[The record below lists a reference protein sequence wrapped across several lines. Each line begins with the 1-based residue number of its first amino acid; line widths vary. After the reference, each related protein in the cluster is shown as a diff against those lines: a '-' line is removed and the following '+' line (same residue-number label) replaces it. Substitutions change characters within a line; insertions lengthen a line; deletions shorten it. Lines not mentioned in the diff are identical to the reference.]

1 MNWCRGSVS
10 VLTYDTGSADHFSQD
25 KGSNDA
31 VRPYQVDNICNIDEA
46 SGEYHLHNTHHT
58 TTTPTPTQHDPDV
71 HTANVIQDL
80 TTDGAFVYPGINDTD
95 GVYTSLGIGGVGVGG
110 ISGVGTVVPDGD
122 KHELSVGD
130 GVDDGVRRVAVL
142 SDGEAD
148 GVWVVVEAGGDDD
161 DDGDGGDGDDGDNE
175 RESGHDDDDDGR
187 VNNGQMLDVRVGV
200 GDGSDGGDGDDDSVD
215 GGEQVLFD
223 VEGEQSPSKEN
234 HEEQMMQTSEA
245 TTTTTTATT
254 ATTPAPGP
262 GNNKDDPWEHLLRK
276 QENIVENFSPDLVE
290 YKLQQLQHNR
300 IATPS
305 IHPCDH
311 LPADY
316 NQWLRKATSLKV
328 LVGGGGVAGLAALGT
343 LLQLGEEDVLLLEAT
358 DRLGGRLTTVR
369 HGSWVVD
376 EGPSVIQGGENNPLY
391 QIAREEGRLG
401 DPIEDIVPSNR
412 VVYSSGQRVSL
423 TVAEQHAGVEQLAKM
438 DMTHKLNHYY
448 GRPLGDLYNDIYN
461 TMWGDIGDEMDQDAS
476 KYILHQ
482 TVSNEFGADSWRNFS
497 ARDAD
502 NFQPLGQHHGW
513 KGGMDGF
520 IKYLLAKIPPR
531 KIRMAS
537 PICKVFWDVGG
548 GRQVLVVTADGS
560 SYLAQHLVVTLPLGV
575 LQERHSYT
583 FVPALSTTIYTALM
597 GVQPGAV
604 NKLALGWAVPW
615 WGSQPFN
622 MLIFWKTFAFP
633 PEMEWVSSI
642 VQVKSVS
649 NYPAQMEVTVTGAAS
664 RMMETLDPETV
675 ITHLM
680 AFLRSVNS
688 AFVIPLPLF
697 FHRSKWT
704 SNMWARG
711 SYHSYVTMGG
721 YSYGLHDRGAFI
733 PKLVN
738 SKGIQTVMFGG
749 EHTSTDR
756 YGTVDGAFLSG
767 VRAAHWVITQL
778 DQKWKHAGGQNLF
791 CRQNIPLN
799 YYDLYKDPS
808 SFYQKANK
816 FCEPKYDSEEVLVK
830 SQKKN
835 KRKNNQR
842 VNVQGKENETKS
854 PTLDNQTPDIPVFT
868 HHLPVLGIGLVTETP
883 TSPHS
888 YRIPLRPSDLAGKET
903 VDTQFTNIESR
914 IHTGN
919 FYLPDVMDG
928 VKATGNGNLFI
939 QDTVGTVKRTDTITY
954 ADDVV
959 DDLIKLVGQQY
970 DETKERGNNKRKN
983 NKPKQNRNRNSSNN
997 SQNRRKDSKWKN
1009 RIRENQRPFLSETVI
1024 SPPVHDETTSVLDIS
1039 DGQTHVHYHFKDLR
1053 NRKKTPPEVAIDTT
1067 TMNVKDNV
1075 PLYTNG
1081 ILGNDQGHLSQRLSG
1096 TQHDRIKSVD
1106 ETPDTEGS
1114 LHQPDVNP
1122 NLLSIIKI
1130 ITALTK
1136 RGHNSSEMH
1145 PTRKGNHSS
1154 DVTLVNTSTSSSSS
1168 SPSVSQVVP
1177 EILLPSLQG
1186 NPELGSTSPD
1196 PLTAYIMNMQ
1206 HQGSDPHKFSSNK
1219 RIIKGSRRNKRNKKR
1234 KKNRDAERPKLQ
1246 LKNKPDQLTEQLKDI
1261 ARDYVKEM
1269 QQNPNAMDSTHSNVN
1284 LSNDEGD
1291 LKVIQP
1297 KRPPVIFPQVGISH
1311 SIPSLHTKATGNTFS
1326 SLLIPPRDVLTR

>member
-1 MNWCRGSVS
+1 M
-10 VLTYDTGSADHFSQD
+10 
-25 KGSNDA
+25 
-31 VRPYQVDNICNIDEA
+31 
-46 SGEYHLHNTHHT
+46 
-58 TTTPTPTQHDPDV
+58 
-71 HTANVIQDL
+71 
-80 TTDGAFVYPGINDTD
+80 
-95 GVYTSLGIGGVGVGG
+95 
-110 ISGVGTVVPDGD
+110 
-122 KHELSVGD
+122 
-130 GVDDGVRRVAVL
+130 
-142 SDGEAD
+142 SD
-148 GVWVVVEAGGDDD
+148 
-161 DDGDGGDGDDGDNE
+161 
-175 RESGHDDDDDGR
+175 
-187 VNNGQMLDVRVGV
+187 
-200 GDGSDGGDGDDDSVD
+200 
-215 GGEQVLFD
+215 FF
-223 VEGEQSPSKEN
+223 
-234 HEEQMMQTSEA
+234 
-245 TTTTTTATT
+245 
-254 ATTPAPGP
+254 
-262 GNNKDDPWEHLLRK
+262 NKC
-276 QENIVENFSPDLVE
+276 V
-290 YKLQQLQHNR
+290 
-300 IATPS
+300 
-305 IHPCDH
+305 
-311 LPADY
+311 
-316 NQWLRKATSLKV
+316 
-328 LVGGGGVAGLAALGT
+328 
-343 LLQLGEEDVLLLEAT
+343 
-358 DRLGGRLTTVR
+358 
-369 HGSWVVD
+369 
-376 EGPSVIQGGENNPLY
+376 
-391 QIAREEGRLG
+391 
-401 DPIEDIVPSNR
+401 
-412 VVYSSGQRVSL
+412 
-423 TVAEQHAGVEQLAKM
+423 M
-438 DMTHKLNHYY
+438 
-448 GRPLGDLYNDIYN
+448 
-461 TMWGDIGDEMDQDAS
+461 
-476 KYILHQ
+476 

-513 KGGMDGF
+513 EGGMDGF

-604 NKLALGWAVPW
+604 NKLALGWAAPW

-642 VQVKSVS
+642 VQVRSVS

-697 FHRSKWT
+697 FHRQVTQIIVVLDANRK
-704 SNMWARG
+704 SNFC
-711 SYHSYVTMGG
+711 S
-721 YSYGLHDRGAFI
+721 
-733 PKLVN
+733 
-738 SKGIQTVMFGG
+738 QTVMFGG

-791 CRQNIPLN
+791 CRQNIPVN

-835 KRKNNQR
+835 KRKKNPQ
-842 VNVQGKENETKS
+842 VNMQGKENETQS
-854 PTLDNQTPDIPVFT
+854 PPLDNQAPGIPVFT

-883 TSPHS
+883 TSPHN
-888 YRIPLRPSDLAGKET
+888 YRTPLRPSDLAGKET

-939 QDTVGTVKRTDTITY
+939 QDTVGTVKRTDTMTY

-959 DDLIKLVGQQY
+959 DDLIKLVGLQN
-970 DETKERGNNKRKN
+970 DETKERGNNKRKK

-997 SQNRRKDSKWKN
+997 SQNRRKGSKWKN
-1009 RIRENQRPFLSETVI
+1009 RIRENQRPSLSETV
-1024 SPPVHDETTSVLDIS
+1024 SPPVQDETTSVPDNS
-1039 DGQTHVHYHFKDLR
+1039 DGQTHVHYHFKDLS

-1081 ILGNDQGHLSQRLSG
+1081 RLGNDQGHLSQRLSG
-1096 TQHDRIKSVD
+1096 TQFDRIKSED
-1106 ETPDTEGS
+1106 KTPDTEGS

-1145 PTRKGNHSS
+1145 PIRKGNHSS
-1154 DVTLVNTSTSSSSS
+1154 DVILVNTSISSSSLAS
-1168 SPSVSQVVP
+1168 GSQVVP
-1177 EILLPSLQG
+1177 ASLLPSPQG
-1186 NPELGSTSPD
+1186 NPELGSTTLD

-1206 HQGSDPHKFSSNK
+1206 HHGSGPHKFSSNK
-1219 RIIKGSRRNKRNKKR
+1219 RIIKGGRRNKRNKKR
-1234 KKNRDAERPKLQ
+1234 KKNKDAERPKLQ
-1246 LKNKPDQLTEQLKDI
+1246 LKKKTDQLTEQLKDI

-1269 QQNPNAMDSTHSNVN
+1269 QQTPNAMDSTHSNMN

-1291 LKVIQP
+1291 LKVIKT